1 MKQQVNFYLESFKPK
16 REFLSL
22 ENMILVWITGLMLSV
37 VLYVF
42 EADQLERIEA
52 RKDAALKQ
60 QTRMQSQLRELESSF
75 ADRGD
80 LTVLT
85 KMLEAKK
92 IRHSTLNAVLL
103 QLGLRT
109 GGMEQGI
116 AGIMQSMTG
125 LKLKKTWLT
134 EISIYQGQLSVMG
147 QTRDPKQI
155 PELIRQL
162 EQLNNLSDKR
172 FARLQVLVDEESD
185 LHNFSLQSV
194 DFVAPARVKE
204 SGQ

>member
-1 MKQQVNFYLESFKPK
+1 MKQQVNFYLESFQPK

-22 ENMILVWITGLMLSV
+22 DNMILVWLTGLMLSV

-42 EADQLERIEA
+42 EADKLERTEL
-52 RKDAALKQ
+52 RKNAAMKQ
-60 QTRMQSQLRELESSF
+60 QTRLQTQLRELESSF

-85 KMLEAKK
+85 KTLEVKK

-125 LKLKKTWLT
+125 LKLNKTWLT
-134 EISIYQGQLSVMG
+134 EISIYQGQLSVVG

-155 PELIRQL
+155 PELIKQL

-172 FARLQVLVDEESD
+172 FARLQVLADEESGV
-185 LHNFSLQSV
+185 HNFSLQSA
-194 DFVAPARVKE
+194 DFVAPSKVKE